1 MNLIDFTTQLMQIKR
16 INENKW
22 KGYKLLGFDVF
33 VQKNSKYYV
42 FFLFS
47 WNLLNKV
54 IYEKK
59 NETKYLM
66 LKHL

>member
-22 KGYKLLGFDVF
+22 NGYKLLGFDVF
-33 VQKNSKYYV
+33 VQKIRNIMF

-59 NETKYLM
+59 NEKKYLM